1 MESYDYLYSKEALNI
16 FFFLFSNEQLN
27 KNQKDKLKDLLCI
40 VCMYNMKQIKKNML
54 VSIKTFIEPI
64 KDVQDLDNML
74 SQEIPINKMY
84 YLFPVNRALKQT
96 EIKENYQECFL
107 KLKSSILEAD
117 FNELQHFLEIKSYVD
132 DIYQKIYTDKI
143 SREEC
148 KQLEEELTEDL
159 NYLEKY
165 IDENEIE
172 AYRAYLKIKTEE
184 IMPDILDDVKNV
196 LKLKN
201 DETTFS
207 ELLQL
212 KDLEDKANS
221 ANKIYDGYFEKVD
234 LGKNERKKINWF
246 VIKEIIKQLPV
257 LIGLYIIN
265 SMIISRGLLSDT
277 VSLLVKSIL
286 FILLIFLSLFL
297 ISTVKYILIFILKNR
312 FVKGKIG
319 FVANIK
325 KSIGRR

>member
-184 IMPDILDDVKNV
+184 IMPDILDDLKNV